1 MSAPHGYALRR
12 ASVLAVAP
20 EDLWARVGTIDGA
33 NLELAPWLRMT
44 APRHVRR
51 LEDLPTGVPA
61 FRSWLLLLG
70 LVPVDRDEVRLVR
83 VDPLHGFLERSRLL
97 SAPRWE
103 HERTLERH
111 AARDAP
117 DRPPRRRGPPRA
129 AGPRAP
135 GGRGRDVRPPPPPAA
150 GRVRGPAPA

>member
-1 MSAPHGYALRR
+1 MSGSHGYALRR

-20 EDLWARVGTIDGA
+20 EDLWARVGTVDGA

-61 FRSWLLLLG
+61 FRSWLLLVG
-70 LVPVDRDEVRLVR
+70 LVPVDRDEVRLVG
-83 VDPLHGFLERSRLL
+83 VDPLHGFVERSRLL

-111 AARDAP
+111 AAGTLLT
-117 DRPPRRRGPPRA
+117 DRLDVVVRRALPVRAHRAVVAATFDHRHRQLRA
-129 AGPRAP
+129 AF
-135 GGRGRDVRPPPPPAA
+135 GGRPG
-150 GRVRGPAPA
+150 